1 MSLFWIVPKSNLT
14 VCLIPLNQLGLIPCA
29 LVWFPDLLGT
39 MAPKTDV
46 FLCPGWASDLHPL
59 QSPHRPKDSAG
70 PLHHRHNK
78 IQNQREN
85 WLKVRGKE
93 ETRRE
98 TEDWEQNR
106 YALHVYSSFVIQNEK
121 GWIPK
126 ILGTNLWNS
135 KVTLIWRFSFTKGLV
150 SQDNSYIVNIPVP
163 NREKKKMQTA
173 NRGKEKM
180 QMARGSR
187 VVVPRP
193 RLLSP
198 YPQGDRDQDH
208 HLGRGQEGRSQSLR
222 NHCHQGKLN
231 ANRSVA

>member
-1 MSLFWIVPKSNLT
+1 
-14 VCLIPLNQLGLIPCA
+14 
-29 LVWFPDLLGT
+29 

-150 SQDNSYIVNIPVP
+150 SQDNSYIVNIPLYP
-163 NREKKKMQTA
+163 TERKRRCKQQTE
-173 NRGKEKM
+173 GKRRCKWQEG
-180 QMARGSR
+180 QESSF
-187 VVVPRP
+187 P
-193 RLLSP
+193 
-198 YPQGDRDQDH
+198 DQDSWAPTPKETATKITT
-208 HLGRGQEGRSQSLR
+208 QAEVKKVA
-222 NHCHQGKLN
+222 HCHSGTIATKVN
-231 ANRSVA
+231 W